1 MRSLIVL
8 ALLATLC
15 AHARAD
21 GDQTEADKLFEEA
34 QQLKQAG
41 KTAEACAK
49 YEEALAKNRN
59 AVGTLLN
66 VAKCNEDAG
75 KVATAVKLYTQA
87 RDLAREHSLGEH
99 ATAAEKRL
107 GEVSS
112 RVPSLEV
119 AFTERPDGMKL
130 VIDDEVFPTDEKSVR
145 EIKLDPGTR
154 HIVVTAPGR
163 VPYSKNVELAEGKA
177 HAVAIPPLDRP
188 VTVKKARRTVGKILT
203 VSGGVLTLTGAL
215 LGYKANVDYKSQ
227 IGGPTAGRNCT
238 DNGKEILCNAEG
250 YKVTGQ
256 ARDLGWVGTAVG
268 VGGVV
273 ALGIGVV
280 LWWTAPTETVQ
291 QVSIVPSL
299 TNESAGI
306 SAVGRF

>member
-1 MRSLIVL
+1 MVVAFLVS
-8 ALLATLC
+8 LC

-21 GDQTEADKLFEEA
+21 EDHAEADKLFEQA

-49 YEEALAKNRN
+49 YEEALAMNRN
-59 AVGTLLN
+59 AVGSLLN

-87 RDLAREHSLGEH
+87 RDLAREHNLGEH
-99 ATAAEKRL
+99 RTAAEQRL
-107 GEVSS
+107 AAVSG
-112 RVPSLEV
+112 RVPTLEV

-130 VIDDEVFPTDEKSVR
+130 VIDDEVFPTDEKAVR

-154 HIVVTAPGR
+154 HVVVTAPGR
-163 VPYSKNVELAEGKA
+163 VPYSKDVELGEGKA
-177 HAVAIPPLDRP
+177 HAIAIPRLERP
-188 VTVKKARRTVGKILT
+188 VTVKKARRTVGQILT
-203 VSGGVLTLTGAL
+203 VTGAALTLTGAL

-227 IGGPTAGRNCT
+227 IGDGPDSGRNCE
-238 DNGKEILCNAEG
+238 DKGSMGILCNAEG

-273 ALGIGVV
+273 ALGVGVV
-280 LWWTAPTETVQ
+280 LWWTAPTETQQ
-291 QVSIVPSL
+291 QVSIVPSV
-299 TNESAGI
+299 TNETAGI
-306 SAVGRF
+306 TAVGRF